1 MKQKM
6 ERLIGKPYYFCRLYI
21 LYFVVALALCINTL
35 AHKVHAHNA
44 ADYEISAVY
53 IYCFSQFITWP
64 KTSEKINVLAILGT
78 DKVALTLSRLLKAN
92 NIGNNIVTLTNINQ
106 IDQRQ
111 IVYISPQREQKLNQI
126 PIEQRV
132 LTIGS
137 GQSFL
142 NKGGMIELR
151 SMDNKVRPAI
161 ALVNAKRAKLS
172 ISSKLLKI
180 AILPKLGTQPEKG
193 SEAMSKNWR
202 NSLSLSQRLYL
213 PLVFFVVVL
222 FLVFQTLGSYKY
234 IESEKQNLS

>member
-1 MKQKM
+1 MQSNDCAPNNKMKQKM
-6 ERLIGKPYYFCRLYI
+6 VGLIGKPYYFCRLYI

-53 IYCFSQFITWP
+53 IYRFSQFITWP
-64 KTSEKINVLAILGT
+64 KTSEKLTYCTLGT

-92 NIGNNIVTLTNINQ
+92 NSGNNIVTLTNINQ
-106 IDQRQ
+106 IDQCQ
-111 IVYISPQREQKLNQI
+111 IAYISPQREQKLNQI
-126 PIEQRV
+126 PIEQGV

-180 AILPKLGTQPEKG
+180 AILPKLETQPVKG
-193 SEAMSKNWR
+193 V
-202 NSLSLSQRLYL
+202 Q
-213 PLVFFVVVL
+213 P
-222 FLVFQTLGSYKY
+222 
-234 IESEKQNLS
+234 